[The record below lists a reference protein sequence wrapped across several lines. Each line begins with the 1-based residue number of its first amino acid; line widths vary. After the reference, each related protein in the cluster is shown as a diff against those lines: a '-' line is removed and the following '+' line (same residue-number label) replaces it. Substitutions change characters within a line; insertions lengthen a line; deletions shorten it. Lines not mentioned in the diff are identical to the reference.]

1 MRKKYEVV
9 GLVIDAKKE
18 YEKLHFFERILGCSI
33 EDFETAIVQQKE
45 KMNTSQYLAS
55 ISEMKDD
62 LFSVQALLDSVN
74 MRDKENTLIRDLTIG
89 ERKIIALIKFVV
101 CNKSRCVLQ
110 NLFLGMSEM
119 EVKKANVLLVEI
131 STYTDVYLI
140 EPTTYGFEICDR
152 IEYLSDN
159 Q

>member
-55 ISEMKDD
+55 ISEMKD

-74 MRDKENTLIRDLTIG
+74 MRNKENTLIRDLTIG

>member
-1 MRKKYEVV
+1 M
-9 GLVIDAKKE
+9 
-18 YEKLHFFERILGCSI
+18 
-33 EDFETAIVQQKE
+33 QQKE

-74 MRDKENTLIRDLTIG
+74 MRNKENTLIRDLTIG

>member
-18 YEKLHFFERILGCSI
+18 YEKLHFFERLLGCSI
-33 EDFETAIVQQKE
+33 EDFEKAIVEQKE
-45 KMNTSQYLAS
+45 KMNTSQYLTS
-55 ISEMKDD
+55 ISEMRDD
-62 LFSVQALLDSVN
+62 LFSVKAMLDIVN
-74 MRDKENTLIRDLTIG
+74 MGNKEHVLIKDLTIG

-110 NLFLGMSEM
+110 NLFLGMSER
-119 EVKKANVLLVEI
+119 EVKKASVLLVEL

-140 EPTTYGFEICDR
+140 GSTTYGFEICDR
-152 IEYLSDN
+152 IVYWPDN
-159 Q
+159 K

>member
-1 MRKKYEVV
+1 MRKKSM
-9 GLVIDAKKE
+9 KSCTFSKE
-18 YEKLHFFERILGCSI
+18 YWDAPLKILKRQLCN
-33 EDFETAIVQQKE
+33 K
-45 KMNTSQYLAS
+45 KKTSQYLAS

-74 MRDKENTLIRDLTIG
+74 MRNKENTLIRDLTIG